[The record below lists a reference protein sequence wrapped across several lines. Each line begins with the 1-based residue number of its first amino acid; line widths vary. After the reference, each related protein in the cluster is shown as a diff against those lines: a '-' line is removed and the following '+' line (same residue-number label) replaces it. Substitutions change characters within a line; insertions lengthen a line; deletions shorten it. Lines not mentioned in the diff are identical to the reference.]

1 MLQRRTWDATYQ
13 APWINLFWKEKKRKK
28 KLAKKLRRTCLMR
41 SKITLLT
48 QIKTFYIWVYTIS
61 RDWVIYWEK
70 ASQYVH
76 IYIYI
81 YKQFYKSRKANI
93 SGQNNSIIWK
103 ITINIKKLQHCVLA
117 FSICC
122 SFEYKLTNLSI
133 QQWCNIQSSRL
144 QNSSRLQQILKRR

>member
-28 KLAKKLRRTCLMR
+28 SWQKNSVVHVWWGLKLRLWLKLKHSTYEFIQFQGTGSYTEKR
-41 SKITLLT
+41 LLNM
-48 QIKTFYIWVYTIS
+48 Y
-61 RDWVIYWEK
+61 
-70 ASQYVH
+70 
-76 IYIYI
+76 IYIHI

-93 SGQNNSIIWK
+93 SDQNNSIIWK